1 MSQIAQQAGPAP
13 YQPPAH
19 PEDPKPGFS
28 PSGTRSRGGTA
39 TAPPI
44 PGGPC
49 PARRP
54 PKLSEPAAE
63 TSGTPPPFSFFSPFP
78 SSRGRG
84 TELTGGERAEP
95 GGSGGAYHGGG
106 RGRRGARQAP
116 QRGRGRHLKGQAR
129 SRRREALAEGQRL
142 MRRPGRGEER
152 RERGRPPTAGGCR
165 AAPRG
170 SRAGRRGFGDP
181 PPSPHP
187 IHAGGAPVRLWE
199 SSVRTARS
207 WWKVWGGKSD
217 DRASPLLSSLPPSQ
231 REAVG
236 LGTACPAPL
245 HGDP

>member
-142 MRRPGRGEER
+142 MRRPGRGEEER
-152 RERGRPPTAGGCR
+152 REGRGAARPRLGAAGQ
-165 AAPRG
+165 PRG
-170 SRAGRRGFGDP
+170 GAGL
-181 PPSPHP
+181 
-187 IHAGGAPVRLWE
+187 GG
-199 SSVRTARS
+199 
-207 WWKVWGGKSD
+207 GGL
-217 DRASPLLSSLPPSQ
+217 AILPPLLTLYT
-231 REAVG
+231 RGE
-236 LGTACPAPL
+236 PL
-245 HGDP
+245 